1 MLQQTQNIVNAIRE
15 RTDFLPKIALVLGS
29 GLGDF
34 ADSMDVVCE
43 IPYSELPDFPV
54 STAPGHAGRFI
65 FGYVGGVPVVC
76 MKGRIHY
83 YEGYRMDQVVLP
95 VRVLAALGVQF
106 YFVTNACGG
115 IKDTFHAGSFALIN
129 DHVSIFAPNP
139 LIGPNDEEEGPRFPD
154 MTTAYDLELRKL
166 AHQVADEDGIPLDDG
181 VYAQLT
187 GPTFETPAEI
197 RLLKTLGV
205 DMTGMSTVPE
215 VIVARHIG
223 LRVIG
228 ISLISNL
235 AAGISPT
242 PLSSE
247 EVNEAGAIAAPL
259 FTKLVTDIIS
269 RMGEL

>member
-1 MLQQTQNIVNAIRE
+1 MLKQTENIVKAIRE
-15 RTDFLPKIALVLGS
+15 RTDFLPKVALVLGS

-34 ADSMDVVCE
+34 ADTMEVVCE
-43 IPYSELPDFPV
+43 IPYSELPDLPV
-54 STAPGHAGRFI
+54 STAPGHAGKFI

-95 VRVLAALGVQF
+95 VRVLAALGIRF

-115 IKDTFHAGSFALIN
+115 IKETFHAGSFALIS
-129 DHVSIFAPNP
+129 DHVSVFAPNP

-154 MTTAYDLELRKL
+154 MTAAYDPQLREL
-166 AHQVADEDGIPLDDG
+166 AHRVAEEDGIPLYDG

-205 DMTGMSTVPE
+205 DMVGMSTVPE

-223 LRVIG
+223 IRVIG

-235 AAGISPT
+235 AAGISGN

-247 EVNEAGAIAAPL
+247 EVNEAGAASAPL

-269 RMGEL
+269 RMGDL

>member
-1 MLQQTQNIVNAIRE
+1 MT
-15 RTDFLPKIALVLGS
+15 T
-29 GLGDF
+29 
-34 ADSMDVVCE
+34 
-43 IPYSELPDFPV
+43 
-54 STAPGHAGRFI
+54 
-65 FGYVGGVPVVC
+65 
-76 MKGRIHY
+76 
-83 YEGYRMDQVVLP
+83 
-95 VRVLAALGVQF
+95 
-106 YFVTNACGG
+106 
-115 IKDTFHAGSFALIN
+115 
-129 DHVSIFAPNP
+129 IFAPNP
-139 LIGPNDEEEGPRFPD
+139 LIGPNDEEEGPSFPD